1 MALDVTR
8 AKRSRFSSSSQA
20 PLTLDAET
28 MRRMG
33 YRAIDAVVD
42 HLTQI
47 RQHHVLNVKS
57 GRDLQRVLGQP
68 LPREPEAF
76 DTLIGDLEQHVFQN
90 ITHHDH
96 PRFFAFVPGPG
107 NYAGALA
114 ELLTNGFNVFCGTW
128 IGGAGASE
136 IELITLE
143 WLRRLV
149 GFPAGARGVFLSGGS
164 EAGLVA
170 MATARNV
177 KLGNDPTNAVVYCSD
192 QTHKS
197 LDRNLWLLGFQPQQ
211 VVRLPCDETWRL
223 RPELLAARIAGDR
236 AKGLRPFCVVVN
248 AGTTNTGSVDPL
260 NEVAEICRREDLWLH
275 ADGAYGAGAIF
286 CEPGRKVLSGI
297 EKVDSL
303 GLDPHKWM
311 FQPYSAGCVMVRNGY
326 DLRRTFSYSAEY
338 LKLIEESDEPNF
350 CDYGIQLTRDFR
362 ALKLWFSLKIFGADA
377 FEAAQ
382 CRGIELAETVAKT
395 VVQQRWWELVSPPQ
409 LAVVTFR
416 FRPPGL
422 DQETLDALNREI
434 VDTFN
439 KTGYGMVIYTKLNEE
454 TVIRMCTINPR
465 TLDAEIQQCLEKL
478 DHIAKTL
485 YREWVVTEPPASI

>member
-1 MALDVTR
+1 MAVDLTR
-8 AKRSRFSSSSQA
+8 IKRNRTQA
-20 PLTLDAET
+20 PLTLDEQT
-28 MRRMG
+28 MRDMG
-33 YRAIDAVVD
+33 YRVIDAVVD
-42 HLTQI
+42 HLTDI
-47 RQHHVLNVKS
+47 RNQKVLNVKS
-57 GRDLQRVLGQP
+57 GRDLERLLGQP
-68 LPREPEAF
+68 LPRDPQNF
-76 DTLIGDLEQHVFQN
+76 DKLMDDLENHVFQN

-114 ELLTNGFNVFCGTW
+114 EMLTNGFNVFCGTW

-177 KLGNDPTNAVVYCSD
+177 KLNNDPKNAIVYCSD

-197 LDRNLWLLGFQPQQ
+197 LDRNLWLLGFRPEQI
-211 VVRLPCDETWRL
+211 VRLPSDDQFRL
-223 RPELLAARIAGDR
+223 QPSVLSARIEADR
-236 AKGLRPFCVVVN
+236 RAGLRPFCVIAN
-248 AGTTNTGSVDPL
+248 AGTTNTGSIDPL
-260 NEVAEICRREDLWLH
+260 VDLSVICRREDLWLH
-275 ADGAYGAGAIF
+275 ADGAYGAGAVF
-286 CEPGRKVLSGI
+286 CEPGRKALEELGL
-297 EKVDSL
+297 VDSV

-311 FQPYSAGCVMVRNGY
+311 FQPYSAGCVMVRNGF

-362 ALKLWFSLKIFGADA
+362 ALKLWFSLKVFGADA

-382 CRGIELAETVAKT
+382 VRGMELAEIVEKRMRQKRNWHITSSA
-395 VVQQRWWELVSPPQ
+395 R

-416 FRPPGL
+416 FQPSDL
-422 DQETLDALNREI
+422 DEATCDELNREI
-434 VDTFN
+434 VETFN
-439 KTGYGMVIYTKLNEE
+439 GTGYGMVIYTKLNDR

-465 TLDAEIQQCLEKL
+465 TRDVEIQQVLDLL
-478 DHIAKTL
+478 DHIALSL
-485 YREWVVTEPPASI
+485 YKSLIGRIA